1 MKQFSSYIHDAFAEG
16 SENHEADF
24 ARAIRAGKIR
34 QMWAELVEEA
44 ILNHTNGV
52 YVVNEE
58 GQRLLKV
65 YVDESIYAAELNN
78 RRELILL
85 LCKSRY
91 GEDLDAFHIFI
102 SRGNMK
108 RRYPFKK
115 HGENLSDTGPS
126 LALNE
131 DELAEVEKACSAIQN
146 EALRATFKKAMIAD
160 LEWKKGNPQ

>member
-1 MKQFSSYIHDAFAEG
+1 MKQFSSYIGDAFAEA
-16 SENHEADF
+16 SDDHEASF
-24 ARAIRAGKIR
+24 VRAIRAGKIR
-34 QMWAELVEEA
+34 QMWSELVEED

-58 GQRLLKV
+58 DQKVLKV

-91 GEDLDAFHIFI
+91 GENLDAFHIII

-108 RRYPFKK
+108 RRRPFKK
-115 HGENLSDTGPS
+115 EQLEGQDKLPS
-126 LALNE
+126 VAL
-131 DELAEVEKACSAIQN
+131 DEEELDEVERACLAIPD